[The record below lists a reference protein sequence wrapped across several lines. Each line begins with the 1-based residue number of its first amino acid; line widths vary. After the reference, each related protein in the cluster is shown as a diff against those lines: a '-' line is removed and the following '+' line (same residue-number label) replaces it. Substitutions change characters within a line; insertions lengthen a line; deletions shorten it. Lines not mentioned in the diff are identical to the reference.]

1 MPSIAKILLLSGL
14 ACFVFNGEASAARKY
29 ANYYCNIH
37 HNCPDDGRIMTTA
50 GSSKAQCRKVR
61 KAKSWGDGPA
71 SAQNTCENIRK

>member
-37 HNCPDDGRIMTTA
+37 HNCPDKGRIMNTA
-50 GSSKAQCRKVR
+50 GFSKTTCKKKVR
-61 KAKSWGDGPA
+61 KAVSWGDGPA
-71 SAQNTCENIRK
+71 SARTTCENIR